1 MDSVKIAILNITGY
15 AGINLARILHG
26 HPSVEIVSVTG
37 RSDAG
42 KQLSEI
48 FPHMDALD
56 IKIEQ
61 EVSKDVDLIFSC
73 LPHSASASV
82 LEPFIRQGVKVIDLS
97 ADFRLNNSSEYES
110 WYKTEHPCPQYLSDA
125 VYGLPELHSVEISSA
140 KLIASPGCYATAS
153 ILGLAPIVESGAL
166 SGDIIIDAKSGVSGA
181 GRSASVK
188 TNFSEVNE
196 NVSAYSVEGHRH
208 LPEVIQEIEL
218 LNKDKKLKTTMLT
231 HLIPITRGIIVSCYV
246 NLENKGSGVYTQQE
260 IKQIYKDF
268 YSDKSFVEIS
278 DYPPSTK
285 QVSGTNRCIIYCT
298 IDNRTNRLIVV
309 SCIDNLIKGA
319 AGQAVQSMN
328 VMLGLNE
335 TEGLSHLAQ
344 YP

>member
-15 AGINLARILHG
+15 AGINLARILHC

-82 LEPFIRQGVKVIDLS
+82 LEPFIRKGVKVIDLS

-298 IDNRTNRLIVV
+298 IDKRTNRLIVV

>member
-15 AGINLARILHG
+15 AGLNLAKILHG

-82 LEPFIRQGVKVIDLS
+82 LEPFIRKGVKVIDLS

-298 IDNRTNRLIVV
+298 IDKRTNRLIVV

>member
-15 AGINLARILHG
+15 AGINLAKILHG

-82 LEPFIRQGVKVIDLS
+82 LEPFIRKGVKVIDLS

-218 LNKDKKLKTTMLT
+218 LNKDKKLKTTMFT
-231 HLIPITRGIIVSCYV
+231 HLIPITRVIIVSWYG

-298 IDNRTNRLIVV
+298 IDKRTNRLIVV

>member
-15 AGINLARILHG
+15 AGINLAKILHG

-82 LEPFIRQGVKVIDLS
+82 LEPFIRKGVKVIDLS

-196 NVSAYSVEGHRH
+196 NVSPYSVEGHRH

-298 IDNRTNRLIVV
+298 IDKRTNRLIVV